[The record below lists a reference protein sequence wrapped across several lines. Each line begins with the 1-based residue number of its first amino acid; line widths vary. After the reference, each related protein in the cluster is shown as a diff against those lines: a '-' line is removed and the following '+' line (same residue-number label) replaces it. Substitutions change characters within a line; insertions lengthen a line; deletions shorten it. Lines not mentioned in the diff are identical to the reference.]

1 MGAARG
7 IDEGLISGTFNQAN
21 FQELL
26 GFDKLGEVELANIKG
41 NVSSMVQIGSVGGA
55 ALAFLLADR
64 IGRLWATR
72 QLCMVWILGIV
83 IFLTNG
89 GRLGQV
95 YAGRFI
101 AGLGIGQTVV
111 IAPVYI
117 SEVAPKSVR
126 GLCTCVFSGSVYL
139 GIMLAYFVSV
149 LLCFIFVVANTITQ
163 ASWGSSLHI
172 DPTTA
177 TSWVVPN
184 TIHIMFA
191 SIILILS
198 FFNYESPR
206 FVSHPS
212 NKPHFSTG

>member
-149 LLCFIFVVANTITQ
+149 HLYFIFVVANTITQ

-206 FVSHPS
+206 FVSPPS